1 MQIRSDL
8 IILENTLRML
18 DLNDNLC
25 GFPYVITLYMICDRK
40 CYTKVSISNCSNIR
54 ICLTALYKHD

>member
-25 GFPYVITLYMICDRK
+25 GLITLYMICDRK
-40 CYTKVSISNCSNIR
+40 CYTKMSISNCSNIR

>member
-25 GFPYVITLYMICDRK
+25 GLITLYMICDRK
-40 CYTKVSISNCSNIR
+40 CYTKMSISNCSNIR
-54 ICLTALYKHD
+54 ICLTA